1 MKITTVSAKKIQLFD
16 DIYILAVPDEKE
28 FYTFWICHRYMSATL
43 RIFGTLAAKAPDEE
57 TLLYLAVEGWNEYR
71 EEYLAMLEEEYNAD
85 ID

>member
-43 RIFGTLAAKAPDEE
+43 RMFGTLAAKAPDEE
-57 TLLYLAVEGWNEYR
+57 TLMYLAVEGWNEYR
-71 EEYLAMLEEEYNAD
+71 EEYLKMLQCEYDAENE
-85 ID
+85 

>member
-71 EEYLAMLEEEYNAD
+71 EEYLAMLEEEYNAE
-85 ID
+85 